1 MTTTTIHARFDV
13 HAFSRALE
21 GRSPTSLAAAYADR
35 ANVSVVTRGS
45 GDRCPRV
52 LQGPVEISAWLRRL
66 CAEYSNIRVVTLL
79 TSGADVTV
87 IAECH
92 RADKSIGV
100 FACTAHI
107 PEGFV
112 VHQSVV
118 VS

>member
-1 MTTTTIHARFDV
+1 MTTTTLHVKFDAR
-13 HAFSRALE
+13 AFSRALE
-21 GRSPTSLAAAYADR
+21 GRDPASLAGVYADR
-35 ANVSVVTRGS
+35 AHVSIVTRGS
-45 GDRCPRV
+45 GDRVPRV

-66 CAEYSNIRVVTLL
+66 CGEYSNLRVVTLL

-92 RADKSIGV
+92 RADKSISV

-107 PEGFV
+107 QEGLV
-112 VHQSVV
+112 VHQYVV

>member
-1 MTTTTIHARFDV
+1 MHVRFDA

-21 GRSPTSLAAAYADR
+21 RRDPTSLTSSYADR
-35 ANVSVVTRGS
+35 ANVAIVTRGS
-45 GDRCPRV
+45 GDRGPRV
-52 LQGPVEISAWLRRL
+52 LQGPLEISAWLRRL

-87 IAECH
+87 IAECR
-92 RADKSIGV
+92 RADKTIGV

-107 PEGFV
+107 QDGFV
-112 VHQSVV
+112 VHQFVV